1 MNKYV
6 FITKHTILLCLLFCI
21 VSPLRADGLDVD
33 RPRYNTNTII
43 PDDMTT
49 WTGRMQKTMDS
60 LINLPIFETT
70 QLGLYVFDLTT
81 GRDLVCVNH
90 RHRMRPASCQKLVT
104 AITALGTMGANYQ
117 LSTRMALTGE
127 VRDST
132 LWGDI
137 TIIGGMDPL
146 LSQNEVEQMAQ
157 LLGEAGID
165 SIAGVLRIDLSM
177 KNEDE
182 LGWGWC
188 WDDKTVPLLPLM
200 VEKRDRFVTLFLSS
214 LQSKGIRG
222 LSIDRVVQDYCPPNA
237 RMFCEAHHTVEQ
249 VLQPMMKRSDNFFAE
264 SLFYQIAAFG
274 GHRPAGR
281 KDATAYTDVII
292 RSIGLTPSEYQI
304 ADGSGLSL
312 YNYVSPE
319 LLVRLLQYAWQ
330 QEPMRSVL
338 YASLPIAGVDGTLEK
353 RMKKTAAENNVHAK
367 TGTVEGISSLSG
379 YCTSPEGHTL
389 AFSIINQGIRKT
401 ATGRDW
407 QDKVCEALCK

>member
-146 LSQNEVEQMAQ
+146 LSQNEVEQMAR

-214 LQSKGIRG
+214 LQS
-222 LSIDRVVQDYCPPNA
+222 
-237 RMFCEAHHTVEQ
+237 
-249 VLQPMMKRSDNFFAE
+249 
-264 SLFYQIAAFG
+264 
-274 GHRPAGR
+274 
-281 KDATAYTDVII
+281 
-292 RSIGLTPSEYQI
+292 
-304 ADGSGLSL
+304 
-312 YNYVSPE
+312 
-319 LLVRLLQYAWQ
+319 
-330 QEPMRSVL
+330 
-338 YASLPIAGVDGTLEK
+338 
-353 RMKKTAAENNVHAK
+353 
-367 TGTVEGISSLSG
+367 
-379 YCTSPEGHTL
+379 
-389 AFSIINQGIRKT
+389 
-401 ATGRDW
+401 
-407 QDKVCEALCK
+407 